1 MLADVLFPN
10 TDSKNVLVKVYE
22 NEKKNEKLKVA
33 RHFPWTCSCQYLLR
47 YFLIFNLTGQFL
59 RIKFVNTSTGSD
71 SK

>member
-33 RHFPWTCSCQYLLR
+33 RHFPWTCSCQYLL
-47 YFLIFNLTGQFL
+47 
-59 RIKFVNTSTGSD
+59 
-71 SK
+71 